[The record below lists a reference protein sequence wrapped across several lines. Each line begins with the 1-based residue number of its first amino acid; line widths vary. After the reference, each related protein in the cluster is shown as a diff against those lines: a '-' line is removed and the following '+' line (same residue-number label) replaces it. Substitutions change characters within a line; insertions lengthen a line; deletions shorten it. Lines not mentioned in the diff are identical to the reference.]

1 MNVVET
7 GTIAFKNFTR
17 VLMSQ
22 KPLQLVEDIEKYGST
37 AAVRV
42 KLERDYLNENQG
54 ELNTMGTL

>member
-1 MNVVET
+1 
-7 GTIAFKNFTR
+7 
-17 VLMSQ
+17 MSQ

-42 KLERDYLNENQG
+42 KLERDYLNENQE